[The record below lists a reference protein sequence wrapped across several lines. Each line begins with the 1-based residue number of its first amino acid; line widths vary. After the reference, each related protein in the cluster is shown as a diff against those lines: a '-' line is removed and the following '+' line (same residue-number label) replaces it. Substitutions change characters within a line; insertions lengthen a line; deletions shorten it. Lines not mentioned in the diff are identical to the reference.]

1 MNSDTGLMQS
11 NATLKQHVS
20 QLEEALAGR
29 ESTLVDMQTQMQQA
43 LKDKELESHQFIKRV
58 QTLEDSLQ
66 KEKDGQRESRK
77 QVSKYGSRENLS
89 LGFPTK

>member
-1 MNSDTGLMQS
+1 MSREHAYYFVNPGLMQS

-29 ESTLVDMQTQMQQA
+29 ESTLVDMQSQMQQA
-43 LKDKELESHQFIKRV
+43 LRDKELESHEYIKRV

-66 KEKDGQRESRK
+66 KEKDSQRESRK
-77 QVSKYGSRENLS
+77 QVWYCQSSR
-89 LGFPTK
+89 